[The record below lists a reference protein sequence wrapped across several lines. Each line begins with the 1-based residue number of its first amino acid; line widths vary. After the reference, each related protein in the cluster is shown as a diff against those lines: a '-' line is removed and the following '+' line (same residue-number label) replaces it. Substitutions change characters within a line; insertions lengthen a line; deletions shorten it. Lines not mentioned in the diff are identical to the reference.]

1 MRRVLNACFSCK
13 KRNQLPI
20 AQKMADLPPERVA
33 SQEPPFTYVG
43 VDCFGPFHVKRG
55 CCLEKRYGVHFTC
68 LTISAVHVEIA
79 HSLDTSS
86 FVNALRRFIARRG
99 VPQEIRSDN
108 GTNFTS
114 ADKELRTAIG
124 KWNREMIKEFL
135 QQKEILWV
143 FNPPTASHMGGVW
156 ERMIRSVRKIL
167 NAVLKEQNLTEE
179 SLVTLM
185 CEVEAI
191 LNSRPLTKISDDP
204 SDLQALTPNHLLLL
218 RAGPS
223 FLPGM
228 FSREDQYT
236 NKQWKQVQYL
246 SDVFWKRWTREY
258 LPMLQERMK
267 WRSFRRNLSVGDI
280 VLVVDDSS
288 PRCLWPL
295 GRVLEVFPNKHDG
308 CVRVARV
315 KTKSGSLLRPIS
327 KLCLL
332 EFAK

>member
-1 MRRVLNACFSCK
+1 MEL
-13 KRNQLPI
+13 I
-20 AQKMADLPPERVA
+20 
-33 SQEPPFTYVG
+33 
-43 VDCFGPFHVKRG
+43 
-55 CCLEKRYGVHFTC
+55 
-68 LTISAVHVEIA
+68 
-79 HSLDTSS
+79 
-86 FVNALRRFIARRG
+86 
-99 VPQEIRSDN
+99 
-108 GTNFTS
+108 FTS

-156 ERMIRSVRKIL
+156 ERMIRSVCKIL

-191 LNSRPLTKISDDP
+191 LNSRPLRKISDDP

-223 FLPGM
+223 FPPGM
-228 FSREDQYT
+228 FLREDQYT
-236 NKQWKQVQYL
+236 NKRWKQVQYL

-267 WRSFRRNLSVGDI
+267 WRSFRRNLSV
-280 VLVVDDSS
+280 
-288 PRCLWPL
+288 
-295 GRVLEVFPNKHDG
+295 
-308 CVRVARV
+308 
-315 KTKSGSLLRPIS
+315 
-327 KLCLL
+327 
-332 EFAK
+332 